1 MSEKKRSLSFE
12 NEDSKRQRRFTLD
25 VAADNQFLLED
36 YFSLAIVLL
45 DPTKIF
51 IFKDRKDEYIHT
63 LAKHAVKLAHGNL
76 LNTIE
81 RMLRLV
87 DSNTSDQEL
96 NLLLAKVEDID
107 KEREY
112 AFITCTIQCLK
123 NKTSRVDD
131 IIRSQLDSRSL
142 LQQVLFHDVRF
153 ARLLPLF
160 HVLFN
165 HDSSM
170 VTTSSYENGSSASY
184 KSSSM
189 IGTIANSQSTFS
201 YSSSFDDFISRIPD
215 TNYDEPHDMQEF
227 SIISATMDSDGNI
240 MDDTTTQKESRQEFS
255 VAENEKTTLCY
266 NELILDEIK
275 IGENV
280 LDDSVKANIIQHLK
294 TNKPNVWEKIVNYEP
309 VDIDECYEGLEYKKG
324 LLRAFLDEF
333 GCLNKNK
340 IKLS

>member
-1 MSEKKRSLSFE
+1 MSEKKRSLPFE
-12 NEDSKRQRRFTLD
+12 NEDPKRQRRSTLEF
-25 VAADNQFLLED
+25 AADNQFLLED

-51 IFKDRKDEYIHT
+51 IFKERKDEYIHM

-81 RMLRLV
+81 RMLSLV
-87 DSNTSDQEL
+87 DSDTSDQEL
-96 NLLLAKVEDID
+96 NLLLAKMKDID

-123 NKTSRVDD
+123 NKTSRIDD

-160 HVLFN
+160 HFLFN
-165 HDSSM
+165 YDPSM
-170 VTTSSYENGSSASY
+170 VTTPSYENGVSASY

-189 IGTIANSQSTFS
+189 IGTIANSQGTFS

-227 SIISATMDSDGNI
+227 SIISATMDSDDNI
-240 MDDTTTQKESRQEFS
+240 MDDTTTQESRQKFS
-255 VAENEKTTLCY
+255 VAGNEKTTLCY
-266 NELILDEIK
+266 NDLIVDEIK
-275 IGENV
+275 VGENV
-280 LDDSVKANIIQHLK
+280 LDDSVKASIIQHLK
-294 TNKPNVWEKIVNYEP
+294 TNKPNIWEKIVNYEVKKKSVFSSLL
-309 VDIDECYEGLEYKKG
+309 VDPS
-324 LLRAFLDEF
+324 FF
-333 GCLNKNK
+333 
-340 IKLS
+340 

>member
-1 MSEKKRSLSFE
+1 
-12 NEDSKRQRRFTLD
+12 
-25 VAADNQFLLED
+25 
-36 YFSLAIVLL
+36 
-45 DPTKIF
+45 
-51 IFKDRKDEYIHT
+51 
-63 LAKHAVKLAHGNL
+63 
-76 LNTIE
+76 
-81 RMLRLV
+81 MLRLV

-294 TNKPNVWEKIVNYEP
+294 TNKPNVWEKIVNYEVKKKSVFSSP
-309 VDIDECYEGLEYKKG
+309 LVDSPC
-324 LLRAFLDEF
+324 FQ
-333 GCLNKNK
+333 
-340 IKLS
+340 